1 MHSVT
6 DEQIEFILDDIAKRG
21 IETEDVRY
29 NILDHVCCII
39 ENEMPAGKDFF
50 EFYKITIARF
60 YKDELREIEEETREL
75 ITFKYFYAMKR
86 TLKITG
92 AMTIILCLLGS
103 LFKFMHWPGAGI
115 MLILSLGFFALVF
128 IPLNIIMKFKD
139 EKEKTNKL
147 LITFGFILGMGMTL
161 GMLFKI
167 FHWPG
172 ANILMFG
179 SLGVFAL
186 IYVPLYFFTRFRNPE
201 SKFNAIVNT
210 TFMIA
215 GSGLLFGMV
224 NLKNSSSYENSIDA
238 MEAYQEENAIEMEK
252 SNTAIYE
259 ELKSESKDAVRINEL
274 TDGLEKA
281 LSDIKAHL
289 ISKSEGISQET
300 ARKMQVNEILKPND
314 FKVIHQHFTHARGEL
329 SYAGLKDAIE
339 NYNQGIAGLS
349 DSDILR
355 PIEIEG
361 LLMEN
366 TTLSVVLNE
375 LLDIRIQVLANENS
389 YLCLQKGIIAS
400 K

>member
-1 MHSVT
+1 MHKVT
-6 DEQIEFILDDIAKRG
+6 DEQIDFILDDIAKRG

-39 ENEMPAGKDFF
+39 ENEMPAGQDFF
-50 EFYKITIARF
+50 EFYRNTIARF

-92 AMTIILCLLGS
+92 AVTIILCLLGS

-115 MLILSLGFFALVF
+115 MLVLSLGFFALVF

-147 LITFGFILGMGMTL
+147 LITFGFILGMSMTM

-167 FHWPG
+167 FHWPF

-179 SLGVFAL
+179 SLGIFAL
-186 IYVPLYFFTRFRNPE
+186 IYVPLYFFTRYRNAE
-201 SKFNAIVNT
+201 TKFNAIVNT

-224 NLKNSSSYENSIDA
+224 NLKNSQQYEMSLMA
-238 MEAYQEENAIEMEK
+238 MDQYQEDNADKMEM
-252 SNTAIYE
+252 SNTKLYE
-259 ELKSESKDAVRINEL
+259 ELASKAEINEIRTL
-274 TDGLEKA
+274 TSELQEVLRG
-281 LSDIKAHL
+281 IKIRL
-289 ISKSEGISQET
+289 ISKSEKISEEK
-300 ARKMQVNEILKPND
+300 AAEFKISDLSNRND
-314 FKVIHQHFTHARGEL
+314 FKVVKNHFVMARDQYSKE
-329 SYAGLKDAIE
+329 GLESAIR
-339 NYNQGIAGLS
+339 NYNEGIAILNQP
-349 DSDILR
+349 DVLRVIDIESLH
-355 PIEIEG
+355 
-361 LLMEN
+361 MEH
-366 TTLSVVLNE
+366 TTVSVILNE
-375 LLDIRIQVLANENS
+375 LNDIEVQLLSNENS
-389 YLCLQKGIIAS
+389 YLSLQKGLIAS